1 MRYITIYKTNVGLHI
16 KEPDSKLSCKIEREN
31 IKIRIVKNS
40 VNKKIY
46 ERNRRKLRYLKS
58 KTTSQRSVSNEA
70 SIILPHS
77 L

>member
-16 KEPDSKLSCKIEREN
+16 KDHDSKLSCKIEREN